1 MDDFSNDLIKAT
13 FIGVVDEGID
23 GRDMYFAVTSL
34 DESVTKEHIR
44 QMFEREERM
53 DSSGPGSLFCTGV
66 HIVEQEWSRRAY
78 IVTVALKYDC

>member
-34 DESVTKEHIR
+34 DASVTKEHIR
-44 QMFEREERM
+44 QMFEL
-53 DSSGPGSLFCTGV
+53 G
-66 HIVEQEWSRRAY
+66 
-78 IVTVALKYDC
+78 